1 MEDNKNILERWFEF
15 REEELE
21 SGLTKEDKNY
31 MYDFERCTNT
41 ILEIVNGEIY
51 NSVRKELDKLEE
63 DILRSMEHF
72 NKKYYIAGFMDALEM
87 LLKI

>member
-63 DILRSMEHF
+63 QILRSMEHF